1 MRMRS
6 RAAITLLALG
16 GCYIDDRPTPFV
28 LCHNA
33 NCAEPHAVSRDDTVA
48 ALRTSLAL
56 TGDDGL
62 PLIDGI
68 ELDLFRHEGQC
79 LFAHDVEHL
88 EDHVEITEAAA
99 IVAEYIRTHPR
110 ASHGGEQFTVKL
122 ELKPQVDALRDT
134 DNLITC
140 ALDAHT
146 ILRDAAYDSGQ
157 RVEVVFDSY
166 NPAVLRAIA
175 PRRPPDAELITAKLS
190 IDFGVPPPLRIDNY
204 DLDKLDV
211 DVDIAEIHG
220 GWITDTARRA
230 LQSKGVELSVWSFDL
245 TRETLDAID
254 NLSPRYAL
262 TGQAQ
267 TLRAWL
273 DR

>member
-1 MRMRS
+1 MRS
-6 RAAITLLALG
+6 SVVLAIAALA
-16 GCYIDDRPTPFV
+16 GCYVDDRPASLV

-33 NCAEPHAVSRDDTVA
+33 NCVEPHQVSRDDTVA
-48 ALRTSLAL
+48 ALRASLAL
-56 TGDDGL
+56 TGADGH
-62 PLIDGI
+62 PLLDGI
-68 ELDLFRHEGQC
+68 ELDLFRHEGRC
-79 LFAHDVEHL
+79 LFAHDVDHL

-99 IVAEYIRTHPR
+99 IVAEYLRTHSP
-110 ASHGGEQFTVKL
+110 ASHNGEQFTVKL
-122 ELKPQVDALRDT
+122 ELKPQVDSARDT
-134 DNLITC
+134 DNQISC
-140 ALDAHT
+140 ALDAHQ

-175 PRRPPDAELITAKLS
+175 PRRPPDAELISAKLS
-190 IDFGVPPPLRIDNY
+190 VDFGVPPPLRIDNY

-230 LQSKGVELSVWSFDL
+230 LQSIGVELSVWSFDL